1 MGEGGE
7 STIYTENAISTTA
20 WTLVSIVILTYVVLL
35 LTYATQCNRAAEMAL
50 TIMLG
55 ISMPVA
61 VGHLVDRGHIF
72 MAICMAIGATIIAAV
87 LMTLA
92 ITGIA

>member
-1 MGEGGE
+1 
-7 STIYTENAISTTA
+7 
-20 WTLVSIVILTYVVLL
+20 
-35 LTYATQCNRAAEMAL
+35 MAL